1 MQQYRYFPDKHENLH
16 FETQEIPLWV
26 NRSVGRVLTFGK
38 AQLLCNRAC
47 DFGGGG
53 VAVEVD
59 LIHAVPVH
67 VGATQLQ
74 TVDGCNGPAK
84 QGQTHTRGNEQG
96 EQCVGIKRQ

>member
-1 MQQYRYFPDKHENLH
+1 MRK
-16 FETQEIPLWV
+16 
-26 NRSVGRVLTFGK
+26 SVGRILTFGE

-53 VAVEVD
+53 ITVEVD

-74 TVDGCNGPAK
+74 TVDGCNVPAK
-84 QGQTHTRGNEQG
+84 LGRTHTRGNKKGEQG
-96 EQCVGIKRQ
+96 IGVQ